1 MSWIYLTMRKADVVF
16 FSSLYKL
23 HQGEQIYQLLLCL
36 LKKTFASR
44 RRKLEKMEQKHT

>member
-1 MSWIYLTMRKADVVF
+1 MDIFNDEKGRCCF
-16 FSSLYKL
+16 FPSLYKL

-44 RRKLEKMEQKHT
+44 RRELEKMEQKHT